1 MAVSP
6 TRGVNPLLRWT
17 GAWHETSGDRVAGE
31 NRMKLILVRHGE
43 TEGNVSRTLQGA
55 DDPLTARGRRQAEEL
70 AAHLAGRDDVAH
82 LYASPY
88 RRAFDTASAIGGALG
103 LTPRPR
109 PALAELDVGRAAGYR
124 FEAWVEAFP
133 QEAERFREEGVDYRW
148 PGGES
153 GRDLAARVAE
163 EIEGILETHRGGGEA
178 VILVSHGGALAWI
191 IAHLL
196 GEPEGVWPGS
206 YARLENCSIT
216 EAEIPAN
223 GNGPATFLYT
233 NEVGHLSP
241 DPDEE
246 AALGDEDPG

>member
-1 MAVSP
+1 M
-6 TRGVNPLLRWT
+6 RLL
-17 GAWHETSGDRVAGE
+17 
-31 NRMKLILVRHGE
+31 LVRHGE
-43 TEGNVSRTLQGA
+43 TEGNVSRRLQGA
-55 DDPLTARGRRQAEEL
+55 EDPLTERGLRQAGEL
-70 AAHLAGRDDVAH
+70 AAHLAGRGDVAH

-88 RRAFDTASAIGGALG
+88 RRAFETALAVGEALD
-103 LTPRPR
+103 LAPNPR

-133 QEAERFREEGVDYRW
+133 HEAQRFREEGVDYSW

-153 GRDLAARVAE
+153 GRDLAVRAVGEVDR
-163 EIEGILETHRGGGEA
+163 ILDTHRNGGDA
-178 VILVSHGGALAWI
+178 VVLVSHGGALAWI

-196 GEPEGVWPGS
+196 GEPEGEWPGD

-216 EAEIPAN
+216 EAHIPAS
-223 GNGPATFLYT
+223 GSGPAEFLYT

-246 AALGDEDPG
+246 AATGDENPG